1 MRCSPRQRALCY
13 YRGRPHLIQRLC
25 HDVVDLA
32 FRHQRSFIQPDMVHT
47 VASQLISNVN
57 PQEHEFG
64 FAWNAAML
72 FLAVAGGAIALFAA
86 LTAPS
91 QRLGCSGS
99 RRSSLDKRGTRAAF
113 LIQIPYS
120 APLPPARKLRGNAA
134 RLSEKTSAAAILPQL
149 SQFRPK
155 VWRPFA

>member
-1 MRCSPRQRALCY
+1 MGRALV
-13 YRGRPHLIQRLC
+13 REVRLAGWGVIRPCRKGHKIGPL
-25 HDVVDLA
+25 
-32 FRHQRSFIQPDMVHT
+32 
-47 VASQLISNVN
+47 VADDR
-57 PQEHEFG
+57 P
-64 FAWNAAML
+64 AAE
-72 FLAVAGGAIALFAA
+72 ILFAA